1 MYPNAK
7 GSETLAILA
16 TLDPINQAAGTVNT
30 GWISQANFHALLA
43 MIETGTLGAGA
54 TVNAKLQQALD
65 NIGTGVIDIPGKAIV
80 ALTQVGGGSN
90 KQVLVNLKPEEMD
103 TINGF
108 GFVRLS
114 LTIAG
119 AASQVAA
126 QVLGLTPRF
135 APADAFDQ
143 AAVVQII

>member
-80 ALTQVGGGSN
+80 ALTQVGCGSN

>member
-7 GSETLAILA
+7 GSETLAILT

-43 MIETGTLGAGA
+43 IIETGTLGAGA

-65 NIGTGVIDIPGKAIV
+65 NIGTGVIDVPGKAIV
-80 ALTQVGGGSN
+80 ALTQAGGGSN

-126 QVLGLTPRF
+126 QLLGLTPRF